1 MAFFEG
7 SSTVLSMPGE
17 PSACYLNEPAYAE
30 QSVYYN
36 QHATNQEFQ
45 AQPSSSI
52 GYFSSSSQPTVAE
65 YRTSTPNGSDFT
77 SNFSSPDNYPS
88 SYPTA
93 SQPMLNDLAE
103 DSKFAVQQLLDW
115 ADAGASS
122 MTEDGTSSVVSSME
136 ESASLEENRENQEE
150 AVNPQVKRRRGRAS
164 ATAKNSAKVP
174 RKRSSSKVPTV
185 DTMKKRRLAANA
197 RERRRMNSL
206 NDAFEKLREVVPALG
221 SDRKLSKFETLQLAQ
236 TYINALH
243 ELLKR
248 Y

>member
-1 MAFFEG
+1 
-7 SSTVLSMPGE
+7 
-17 PSACYLNEPAYAE
+17 
-30 QSVYYN
+30 
-36 QHATNQEFQ
+36 
-45 AQPSSSI
+45 
-52 GYFSSSSQPTVAE
+52 
-65 YRTSTPNGSDFT
+65 
-77 SNFSSPDNYPS
+77 
-88 SYPTA
+88 
-93 SQPMLNDLAE
+93 
-103 DSKFAVQQLLDW
+103 
-115 ADAGASS
+115 

-221 SDRKLSKFETLQLAQ
+221 SDRKLSKFETLQMAQ